1 MKFIR
6 KHGRVI
12 PIHDSGEAREKTLS
26 SASKEL
32 KGGTYPRKQTTAE
45 ASHRAAVVKG
55 AAGQGV
61 GMGILGVGAVE
72 ALAHTHKAAV
82 AAAGKRFAMTRGM
95 RGGLAV
101 MSVGYGTML
110 GSAIYQGVHQHK
122 ANKIHKLD
130 RPERRKEGTKQLVG
144 MYSGI
149 AAVGLPYLGIGKF
162 AHKAKPAIN
171 AVANVF
177 RKRAIKD
184 VKPWQPLRL
193 TK

>member
-6 KHGRVI
+6 KNGRVI
-12 PIHDSGEAREKTLS
+12 PIHDSSEARQNTLT
-26 SASKEL
+26 SASRQL
-32 KGGTYPRKQTTAE
+32 RVGAYPRKQTTAE
-45 ASHRAAVVKG
+45 AGHRAAVVKG

-61 GMGILGVGAVE
+61 GMGVVGVGAVE
-72 ALAHTHKAAV
+72 ALAHAHKAA
-82 AAAGKRFAMTRGM
+82 AKAAGKKFAMTRGM

-110 GSAIYQGVHQHK
+110 GSAVYQAVQQHK

-130 RPERRKEGTKQLVG
+130 RVERRKENGKQLAAMYGG
-144 MYSGI
+144 M

-171 AVANVF
+171 AVAGLF